1 MNNWNEIKTMVLSGV
16 KVGVAAQ
23 LFGVNKATIYR
34 KMREEKVSLRLKI
47 PYEEIVRRVEE
58 GEYNSYTEA
67 AKDFCISRQLL
78 HHHVKRIRNAR
89 NNHTP

>member
-1 MNNWNEIKTMVLSGV
+1 MADWENIKKMVASGV
-16 KVGVAAQ
+16 PVGTVAD
-23 LFGVNKATIYR
+23 LFGVHRSTIYR
-34 KMREEKVSLRLKI
+34 KVKSERLKL